1 MRVFLYQKSKLK
13 YRLYTSNLFS
23 FLRRMHIYAI
33 SHCGKIICFYESFP
47 LIKKEKT
54 VLNSNSFSF
63 LRFMHIYSISHCDTL
78 NITAYVLVLETIP
91 TISYV
96 VCVLIKHN
104 NVNELQ

>member
-47 LIKKEKT
+47 SIKKEKT
-54 VLNSNSFSF
+54 VLTF
-63 LRFMHIYSISHCDTL
+63 
-78 NITAYVLVLETIP
+78 NITAYVLETIP

>member
-47 LIKKEKT
+47 SIKREKNRPYFKFIFFFK
-54 VLNSNSFSF
+54 VHAYIF
-63 LRFMHIYSISHCDTL
+63 
-78 NITAYVLVLETIP
+78 NITLRYT
-91 TISYV
+91 
-96 VCVLIKHN
+96 
-104 NVNELQ
+104 